1 MSSHDRRAAARCRA
15 WGRGPIILRFEPL
28 EGRQLLTEAQ
38 PMADLVSSAFDTLH
52 NLDWGDSFHAVGQIR
67 NQGDAPVTVPFKV
80 EVVASTKP
88 VIGPGAVPL
97 GEVTIPA
104 GLQPGQSVPY
114 DQVFT
119 LPQTPIPGYSGSG
132 SGTIYIETWIDPE
145 GIVPDSNPNNLY
157 GLGQGYDTSVVTI
170 TPHQPSQLIG
180 ASLGVYPDQTTWGQA
195 ISVTAQITNNAQGDA
210 PATRARLVL
219 TPAGAT
225 PGGPSDLTIGYLQVP
240 AIPAWQTVNVSQ
252 PITLPPGP
260 PPMLAGATQFTLS
273 MIEDADYVANALY
286 PHQATQGLGHDM
298 VNLAIGPGANAD
310 LPQGPTPDLA
320 VGDVQAPS
328 VPVSWGQDIQVQA
341 DVQNLGQADAGQ
353 FQVQFV
359 LTGASGS
366 LDHAI
371 YLGDATVP
379 GLQKGM
385 QQTIVQTIH
394 IPGQLPSGLTLDSL
408 GVGRIAAIVDPD
420 HVVGETN
427 LTNNVAGSNPVTLR
441 VLGTDGTSTVPTAPA
456 PAIIPMTQGTPTPKP
471 AASTPAPN
479 VRLGA
484 KGKPLPLRH
493 HPLPPHRDLT
503 GRIEHK
509 LKIFP
514 GSVTHF
520 VKDFLKKA

>member
-28 EGRQLLTEAQ
+28 EGRQLMTEAQ

-114 DQVFT
+114 DQVFA

-180 ASLGVYPDQTTWGQA
+180 TSLGVYPDQTTWGQS

-273 MIEDADYVANALY
+273 MIEDADYVTNALY

-328 VPVSWGQDIQVQA
+328 VPISWGQDIQVQA

-385 QQTIVQTIH
+385 QQMIVQTIH

-456 PAIIPMTQGTPTPKP
+456 PAIIPMTQGTLTPRP
-471 AASTPAPN
+471 AASTPAPK
-479 VRLGA
+479 VKLSA
-484 KGKPLPLRH
+484 QGKPLPLRR
-493 HPLPPHRDLT
+493 HPLPPHRHLV

-520 VKDFLKKA
+520 VKDLLKKA